1 MEMEAMKKLKTAVEK
16 CLDELA
22 KKSDLSPAETKA
34 ALDGMELREM
44 LLCEMEN
51 CKMQEEKEYSE
62 RGYSRSDRPYRQY
75 HITSFGRPVHMMYPE
90 ENYNSMR
97 GSYNGNNGNY
107 SGDYGVNGWYR
118 SNNGGSYYSEPY
130 YAPEYSD
137 RGRGYSRHSIGDRI
151 IAMMEREMDK
161 TESDYEKEELHKFI
175 RMIRSAAD

>member
-22 KKSDLSPAETKA
+22 KKSDLTPAETKA

-44 LLCEMEN
+44 LMCEIEN
-51 CKMQEEKEYSE
+51 CKMKEDKDYSE

-90 ENYNSMR
+90 EAPMVHDA
-97 GSYNGNNGNY
+97 NGQY
-107 SGDYGVNGWYR
+107 SGDYGMNGWYR
-118 SNNGGSYYSEPY
+118 SNNGGAYCSDPY
-130 YAPEYSD
+130 YMSEYSD

-151 IAMMEREMDK
+151 IAMMEREMD
-161 TESDYEKEELHKFI
+161 TTDSSYEREEIKKFI